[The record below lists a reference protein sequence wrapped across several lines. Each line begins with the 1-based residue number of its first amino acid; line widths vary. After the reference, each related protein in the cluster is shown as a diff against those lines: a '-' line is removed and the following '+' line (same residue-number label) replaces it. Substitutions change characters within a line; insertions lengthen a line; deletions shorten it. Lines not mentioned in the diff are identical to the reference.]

1 MGWGHRALTLLAAG
15 ALVAPL
21 LATPLASPASAA
33 PFSGT
38 TTTATPAPPAEI
50 ELPLMVEPDAR
61 DYVGA
66 AAELPAELV
75 DALDRDTG
83 LLPEEYLAQ
92 ADAAALAVDVVD
104 ALGEQIEV
112 VASELDGTE
121 LVIYVASDAD
131 ARMAEQTGA
140 RVEVGT
146 PDGLD
151 LSGITFSP
159 ARDLSGGEPYFFPA
173 TSTSSSYDAR
183 CTIGF
188 PGRDR
193 SGAYQALTAGHCE
206 GGRPSIERLVVG
218 AFAPNSFDATSRL
231 ELGRAIGHRADNGFD
246 FGLIPVARPAD
257 WTFRAQVARWGG
269 GREAPFSTAALAV
282 RDATRPMVGSTLC
295 KSGATT
301 GWTCG
306 KIVAVNQTLLIGDVS
321 TGYWVNGTVAEMCV
335 RQGDSGGPGMVGSTA
350 VGVVSATS
358 YNPATDP
365 STCPVSAGAGYG
377 QHGVF
382 APLYTNGIA
391 GPNDPAAPDF
401 PSAAATT
408 LYPDWF
414 PMIAVS
420 TPRVTAPATDGT
432 TFTGTAMTGT
442 LPNGRSRHSIRVVFN
457 GTITK
462 TAAVANNG
470 TWSVDIRDLP
480 TGPITYRVVGR
491 WGPTNSSP
499 ARTGSFTRTNFVRR
513 AGSDRFA
520 TAVAISKDAFPD
532 RAPVVYVANGLTF
545 PDALAAGP
553 VAAKRGGPLLLVGP
567 TEIPSSVRAELTR
580 LKPDRIV
587 IVGGTGVVSGAVAT
601 QLRSFAPTVQRLGGS
616 DRYATSRAVVRST
629 FSTASEVYVATGA
642 NFPDALSA
650 AAAAA
655 SRGAPVVLV
664 NGAAGSIDSETRKLL
679 RDLKPTR
686 ITIAGGTGVV
696 SSGIATALKQIA
708 PVRRLAGPDRYSTS
722 EAINRGSF
730 TSATNAFVA
739 YGLNFPD
746 ALAGSVLAGLRGG
759 PMYISDTT
767 CVPAGMVTHIQELGV
782 KRVTLFG
789 GKAVLTDSVG
799 RLTRC

>member
-21 LATPLASPASAA
+21 LATPFATTAAASPA
-33 PFSGT
+33 
-38 TTTATPAPPAEI
+38 PPDEI
-50 ELPLMVEPDAR
+50 ELPFMVEPDVR

-66 AAELPAELV
+66 ADELPADLI

-104 ALGEQIEV
+104 ALAEQIEV
-112 VASELDGTE
+112 IASELDGTE
-121 LVIYVASDAD
+121 LVVYVDTPAD
-131 ARMAEQTGA
+131 ARIAEQTGA
-140 RVEVGT
+140 RVEVGV
-146 PDGLD
+146 PDEVD
-151 LSGITFSP
+151 LSDITFTP

-173 TSTSSSYDAR
+173 ETTSTSYDAR

-193 SGAYQALTAGHCE
+193 SGNYQALTAGHCE
-206 GGRPSIERLVVG
+206 GGRPDIERLVVG
-218 AFAPNSFDATSRL
+218 ALAPGSFDTTSRL
-231 ELGRAIGHRADNGFD
+231 ELGRAIGHRIDDGFD
-246 FGLIPVARPAD
+246 FGLIPVSRPAD
-257 WTFRAQVARWGG
+257 WTFRAQVARWGNG
-269 GREAPFSTAALAV
+269 TGAPFSNAPLAI
-282 RDATRPMVGSTLC
+282 RDATRPVVGSTLC

-306 KIVAVNQTLLIGDVS
+306 TIVAVNQTLLVGSVED
-321 TGYWVNGTVAEMCV
+321 GYWVNGTVAEMCV
-335 RQGDSGGPGMVGSTA
+335 RQGDSGGPAVVGSTA

-358 YNPATDP
+358 YNPGVDP
-365 STCPVSAGAGYG
+365 STCPVTAGASYD
-377 QHGVF
+377 QFGVF
-382 APLYTNGIA
+382 APLYTNGVA
-391 GPNDPAAPDF
+391 TNNGSDPDF
-401 PSAAATT
+401 PTAAATT

-420 TPRVTAPATDGT
+420 TPTVTAPSTSGS
-432 TFTGTAMTGT
+432 TFTGTTMTGT
-442 LPNGRSRHSIRVVFN
+442 LPNGRSRHRIRVVFN
-457 GTITK
+457 GTIAK

-480 TGPITYRVVGR
+480 AGPISYRVVGR
-491 WGPTNSSP
+491 WGPTNASA

-513 AGSDRFA
+513 AGADRFA
-520 TAVAISKDAFPD
+520 TAVAISKDAFPN

-553 VAAKRGGPLLLVGP
+553 VAAERGGPLLLVGP
-567 TEIPSSVRAELTR
+567 TEIPASVRAELTR
-580 LKPDRIV
+580 LGPERIV
-587 IVGGTGVVSGAVAT
+587 IVGGTGVVSGTVAN
-601 QLRSFAPTVQRLGGS
+601 QLRSFAPTVQRLGGA

-664 NGAAGSIDSETRKLL
+664 NGAAGGIDSDTRQLL

-708 PVRRLAGPDRYSTS
+708 PVRRLSGADRFATS

-730 TSATNAFVA
+730 TSATNAFIA
-739 YGLNFPD
+739 YGFNFPD

-782 KRVTLFG
+782 QRVTLFG
-789 GKAVLTDSVG
+789 GKAVLTDAVG